1 MMSTKLRVVIAEDER
16 PARLFLI
23 AMLNAFEDVKI
34 VGEASNGTDAVTIIE
49 QEQPDLA
56 FLDLQMP
63 GLDGLSVVR
72 ALKKN
77 QMPLIAFVT
86 AYDEY
91 AVQAFELNAVD
102 YLLKPVE
109 RSRLRETINRVQE
122 RLDRADLRAEE
133 NHNLEEAVK
142 DYETATQLP
151 KIDRIPVRQKDEIII
166 VPVSQIASI
175 IADGELLHITN
186 SRNENYVINHRLKDL
201 ELRLEPDK
209 FVRLGRGSIVNIDM
223 ITRINQM
230 PGGTYMV
237 TLSNNQQI
245 KVSRLQS
252 RFLRE
257 RLLRL

>member
-1 MMSTKLRVVIAEDER
+1 MSKLRVVIAEDER
-16 PARLFLI
+16 PARLFLV

-34 VGEASNGTDAVTIIE
+34 VGEASNGNDAVSIIE
-49 QEQPDLA
+49 TEQPDLA

-63 GLDGLSVVR
+63 GLDGLSVVKSLR
-72 ALKKN
+72 KN

-86 AYDEY
+86 AYDQY

-109 RSRLRETINRVQE
+109 RSRLRETLNRAQE

-133 NHNLEEAVK
+133 NENLEEAVR

-151 KIDRIPVRQKDEIII
+151 KIDRIPVKQKDEIII
-166 VPVSQIASI
+166 VPVNQIASV

-186 SRNENYVINHRLKDL
+186 HRNENYVINHRLKDL

-209 FVRLGRGSIVNIDM
+209 FVRLGRGSLVNIDM

-252 RFLRE
+252 RYLRE

>member
-1 MMSTKLRVVIAEDER
+1 MSTKLRVIVAEDER
-16 PARLFLI
+16 PARLFLV

-34 VGEASNGTDAVTIIE
+34 VGQAANGTEAVAIIE
-49 QEQPDLA
+49 EEQPDLA

-63 GLDGLSVVR
+63 GLDGLSVVK

-109 RSRLRETINRVQE
+109 RSRLRETINRAQE

-166 VPVSQIASI
+166 VPVNQIASI

-186 SRNENYVINHRLKDL
+186 QRNENYVINHRLKDL

-209 FVRLGRGSIVNIDM
+209 FVRLGRGSLVNIDM
-223 ITRINQM
+223 ITRIHQM